1 MATVR
6 LPRLLTGSVKS
17 GLRHEVSGSTLSQA
31 LDSLFSIEPGLRT
44 HLLDEQGAIRPHVL
58 IFVDGVR
65 GSLEDGVGAGSKI
78 QVLQAVSGGGVEV

>member
-6 LPRLLTGSVKS
+6 LPRLLTGSVRS

-31 LDSLFSIEPGLRT
+31 LESLFTLEPGLRV
-44 HLLDEQGAIRPHVL
+44 HILDEDGAIRPHVL

-65 GSLEDGVGAGSKI
+65 GSLQDGVGDESKI
-78 QVLQAVSGGGVEV
+78 QVLQAVSGGRV